1 MLGLGLPLF
10 LAGCLALAV
19 VLDVDVD
26 VDLAL
31 DFDVLDEAADAFTP
45 GLVLVFLPVVL
56 LPLELA
62 VVGTKIAIDCPGLSA
77 TGIFNLFQAAMLVG
91 VTSYR
96 LASEASVSP
105 F

>member
-1 MLGLGLPLF
+1 M
-10 LAGCLALAV
+10 AV
-19 VLDVDVD
+19 VLVLDVD
-26 VDLAL
+26 LA
-31 DFDVLDEAADAFTP
+31 FDVLDEAADAFTP

-96 LASEASVSP
+96 VASEASVSP

>member
-19 VLDVDVD
+19 VLDVD

-77 TGIFNLFQAAMLVG
+77 TGIFNLFQAAMLLG

>member
-19 VLDVDVD
+19 VLVLDVDV
-26 VDLAL
+26 

-77 TGIFNLFQAAMLVG
+77 MGIFNLFQAAMLLG

>member
-19 VLDVDVD
+19 VLVLDVDV
-26 VDLAL
+26 